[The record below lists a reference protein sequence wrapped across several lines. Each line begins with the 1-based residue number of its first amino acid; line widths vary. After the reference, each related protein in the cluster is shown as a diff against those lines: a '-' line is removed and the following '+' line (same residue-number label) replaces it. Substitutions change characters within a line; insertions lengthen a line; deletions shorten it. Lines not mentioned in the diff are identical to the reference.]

1 MTNIKFLKNTIFS
14 THIMCISSSNMRE
27 LFKNSEVKG
36 VDEELCQQ
44 IDKFAEISQRA
55 RKNAVV
61 FVEHLLPQ
69 TLEAMLSIKDI
80 VNEIGMFD
88 GDFEVWKDNL
98 DGFRKR
104 LDDGV
109 KKCDQMIRLYEAL
122 IVEFN
127 RCEDEATKD
136 NRLKDLKGLV
146 TTFADKEEKYRKKTR
161 EHDDWAKNLA
171 LAIPTFGLSTVV
183 AKSLSEKSKKKG
195 DEKEQDKDAATE
207 LAYRSEK
214 LLLPAIKEVQK
225 GLHACCE
232 FMIDTQTKIR
242 DTKGVG
248 IPNRKFFQV
257 MQQGAKEIA
266 RLCSRFSAKASL
278 TRTNLNT
285 IKYEES
291 DMTYADR
298 WMQEEKEKFE
308 KGGS

>member
-1 MTNIKFLKNTIFS
+1 
-14 THIMCISSSNMRE
+14 MCISSSNMSE
-27 LFKNSEVKG
+27 LFKNSAVKG

-69 TLEAMLSIKDI
+69 TEEAMMSIKDI
-80 VNEIGMFD
+80 VSEIARFD
-88 GDFEVWKDNL
+88 DDFEGWKDNL

-146 TTFADKEEKYRKKTR
+146 ATFADEEENYRNETR
-161 EHDDWAKNLA
+161 EHDDWAKNLV
-171 LAIPTFGLSTVV
+171 LAIPTFGLSKVV
-183 AKSLSEKSKKKG
+183 AMSLSDRSKKKCE
-195 DEKEQDKDAATE
+195 EKEKDKNAATE
-207 LAYRSEK
+207 LAFRSEK
-214 LLLPAIKEVQK
+214 LLLPAIKEAQK

-232 FMIDTQTKIR
+232 FMIETQTKIH

-248 IPNRKFFQV
+248 IPSRKFFQV

-291 DMTYADR
+291 DMTYADQ
-298 WMQEEKEKFE
+298 WMQGK
-308 KGGS
+308 KGHI